1 LAGILPAKGTTELIA
16 SLKRFFAPPVFED
29 EEKTRQAALLNTL
42 LLASFTVLVLYMVAQ
57 ALWLPA
63 SGGSPWVWLRFPLVI
78 STWVLLRSGFVRF
91 ACIFAVS
98 SAWAVQML
106 VWARSSGSQ
115 AHGVAGIIILV
126 LMAGLLID
134 SRAAYVFAA
143 LSMAISLL
151 INFSVAQGLLPQ
163 SPPNYSSRT
172 ALINQA
178 VWSFLAAIILHLAMS
193 SINQAL
199 KRAHDELA
207 ERRRVEAALRVSE
220 ERFTKIF
227 NASPLPI
234 LIGKDGQVLDV
245 NNTFLKLSGYERHEV
260 IGHTTTDLNIYE
272 NPEDRFQVTH
282 LLQEQGN
289 IHNLEI
295 NLRAKSGECRTNLL
309 SAEIIDLEGQQSVLL
324 VANDISD
331 RKHVEE
337 ALRASEKRFA
347 SAFHASPI
355 SMIMSKDRRFID
367 VNQNFLSI
375 TDHTREEVI
384 GCTVDE
390 LGLFVDPET
399 PEKIDRLLAEQRA
412 VHNLEVKLRTRN
424 GELRVVLYSAE
435 IIELEG
441 QASLLG
447 AVIDITERKRLE
459 DQLRL
464 SQKMQ
469 AIGQLAGGVAHDF
482 NNILTVIIAF
492 SELLLRETSGP
503 DSQRRKIEIIKDS
516 GVRAAK
522 LTQQLLAFSRQQVM
536 EPQVLS
542 LNVVIK
548 EILEMLERLIGED
561 IELRA
566 VFAEDLKM
574 VKVDQGQVEQVI
586 LNLATNARD
595 AMPLGGKLTIETAN
609 VYLDATYAKQ
619 YLEVTPGWYSML
631 AVSDTGTGIDAYT
644 LAHIFEPFFTTKEKD
659 KGTGLGLATVDGIV
673 KQSGGHITV
682 YSEANQ
688 GTTVKVYLPHTDGAE
703 EIEAAALP
711 LGEPLAKAETVLLVE
726 DEVSIKEVAREILE
740 TQGYVVLEANSE
752 DALAVSQQFEGEI
765 HLLLT
770 DVVMPKMNGRELA
783 ERLSNQRLGLKVLYM
798 SGYTDNV
805 IVHHGILK
813 PHIAFLQKP
822 FTSQSLTQKVR
833 AVLDG

>member
-1 LAGILPAKGTTELIA
+1 LAGILPAKGATQVIA
-16 SLKRFFAPPVFED
+16 SLRRFFAPPVFAD

-42 LLASFTVLVLYMVAQ
+42 LLASFTVLILYMVAQ
-57 ALWLPA
+57 ALWLPRTN
-63 SGGSPWVWLRFPLVI
+63 SPWVWLRFPLVI
-78 STWVLLRSGFVRF
+78 STWLLLRSGFVRF

-98 SAWAVQML
+98 SAWAIQMI
-106 VWARSSGSQ
+106 VWAMSSGSQ

-163 SPPNYSSRT
+163 SSPNYSSRS

-207 ERRRVEAALRVSE
+207 ERRRVEAALRASE
-220 ERFTKIF
+220 ERFSKIF

-234 LIGKDGQVLDV
+234 LIGKDGLVLDV
-245 NNTFLKLSGYERHEV
+245 NDTFLKLGGYERHEV
-260 IGHTTTDLNIYE
+260 IGHTTRDLNIYE
-272 NPEDRFQVTH
+272 NPEDRFQVMH
-282 LLQEQGN
+282 LLQEEGK

-295 NLRAKSGECRTNLL
+295 NLRAKNGIYRTNLL
-309 SAEIIDLEGQQSVLL
+309 SAEFIDLEGQQCVLL

-331 RKHVEE
+331 RKQVEE

-375 TDHTREEVI
+375 TDHTREEII
-384 GCTVDE
+384 GYTVDE

-399 PEKIDRLLAEQRA
+399 PDKIDKLLAEQRT
-412 VHNLEVKLRTRN
+412 VHNLEVKLRARN

-441 QASLLG
+441 QSSLLG

-492 SELLLRETSGP
+492 SELLLREIPETE
-503 DSQRRKIEIIKDS
+503 SQRRKIEIIKDS

-566 VFAEDLKM
+566 VFAEDLKV
-574 VKVDQGQVEQVI
+574 VKADQGQIEQVI

-595 AMPLGGKLTIETAN
+595 AMPRGGKVTIETAN

-682 YSEANQ
+682 YSETNQ
-688 GTTVKVYLPHTDGAE
+688 GTTVKVYLPHTEGAE
-703 EIEAAALP
+703 EREVAALTMSAP
-711 LGEPLAKAETVLLVE
+711 SLKSETVLLVE

-752 DALAVSQQFEGEI
+752 DALTVSQQFEGEI

-822 FTSQSLTQKVR
+822 FTSQSLTEKVR

>member
-1 LAGILPAKGTTELIA
+1 MI
-16 SLKRFFAPPVFED
+16 
-29 EEKTRQAALLNTL
+29 
-42 LLASFTVLVLYMVAQ
+42 AQ
-57 ALWLPA
+57 AFWLPA
-63 SGGSPWVWLRFPLVI
+63 SNSPWVWLRFPMVI
-78 STWVLLRSGFVRF
+78 STWLLLRSGFVRF

-151 INFSVAQGLLPQ
+151 INFSVGQGLLPQ
-163 SPPNYSSRT
+163 AAPNYSSRT

-207 ERRRVEAALRVSE
+207 ERRRVEAALRASE

-234 LIGKDGQVLDV
+234 LLGKEGQVLDV
-245 NNTFLKLSGYERHEV
+245 NDTFLRLSGYDRHEV
-260 IGHTTTDLNIYE
+260 VGHTTRDLNIYE
-272 NPEDRFQVTH
+272 NPEDRFQVMR
-282 LLQEQGN
+282 LLQEEGK

-295 NLRAKSGECRTNLL
+295 NLRAKNGESRTNLL
-309 SAEIIDLEGQQSVLL
+309 SAELIDLEGQQSVLL
-324 VANDISD
+324 VANDITD
-331 RKHVEE
+331 RKQVEE
-337 ALRASEKRFA
+337 ALRASEARFA

-375 TDHTREEVI
+375 TDHTREEII
-384 GCTVDE
+384 GRTVDE
-390 LGLFVDPET
+390 LELFVDPDT
-399 PEKIDRLLAEQRA
+399 PEEIDRLIAEQKA
-412 VHNLEVKLRTRN
+412 VHNLEVKLRARN

-435 IIELEG
+435 IIELDG
-441 QASLLG
+441 QSSLLG
-447 AVIDITERKRLE
+447 AVLDITERKRLE

-492 SELLLRETSGP
+492 SELLLREIPGP
-503 DSQRRKIEIIKDS
+503 EAQRRKIEIIKDS

-542 LNVVIK
+542 LNGVVK

-566 VFAEDLKM
+566 VFAEDLKL
-574 VKVDQGQVEQVI
+574 VKADQGQVEQVI

-631 AVSDTGTGIDAYT
+631 AVSDTGTGIDGYT

-682 YSEANQ
+682 YSESNQ
-688 GTTVKVYLPHTDGAE
+688 GTTVKVYLPHTELAE
-703 EIEAAALP
+703 EREAEALTMGAP
-711 LGEPLAKAETVLLVE
+711 SLKAETVLLVE

-752 DALAVSQQFEGEI
+752 DALAVSQEFEGEI

-822 FTSQSLTQKVR
+822 FTSQSLTEKVR
-833 AVLDG
+833 AVLDA

>member
-1 LAGILPAKGTTELIA
+1 MIG
-16 SLKRFFAPPVFED
+16 SLKQLFAPPIFAD

-42 LLASFTVLVLYMVAQ
+42 LLASLTVLIISTTTQ
-57 ALWLPA
+57 ILWL
-63 SGGSPWVWLRFPLVI
+63 SGSTSLWTWIRLSMIL
-78 STWVLLRSGFVRF
+78 STWFLLRSGYVRF

-98 SAWAVQML
+98 ISWAVQMIGW
-106 VWARSSGSQ
+106 VRSSGTQ
-115 AHGVAGIIILV
+115 VQGVASIIVLI

-134 SRAAYVFAA
+134 SRAAYLFAT
-143 LSMAISLL
+143 LSMIVSL
-151 INFSVAQGLLPQ
+151 IIVSGVSHGLLAQPPAPY
-163 SPPNYSSRT
+163 SPIGI
-172 ALINQA
+172 LINQA
-178 VWSFLAAIILHLAMS
+178 VWSFLAAVILHLAMS

-199 KRAHDELA
+199 KRAHDELS
-207 ERRRVEAALRVSE
+207 ERKRVEAALRASE

-234 LIGKDGQVLDV
+234 LLGKDGQILDV
-245 NNTFLKLSGYERHEV
+245 NDTFLRLGGYQRDEV
-260 IGHTTTDLNIYE
+260 IGHTTTELNIYE
-272 NPEDRFQVTH
+272 NPEDRFQVIQ
-282 LLQEQGN
+282 LLREQGK

-295 NLRAKSGECRTNLL
+295 NLRTKSGESRTNLI
-309 SAEIIDLEGQQSVLL
+309 SAEIIDLSGQQSVLM
-324 VANDISD
+324 VANDITD
-331 RKHVEE
+331 RKQVEE

-375 TDHTREEVI
+375 TGHTHDEI
-384 GCTVDE
+384 LGHTVDE
-390 LGLFVDPET
+390 LGLFVDQED
-399 PEKIDRLLAEQRA
+399 PEKIDRLLAEQGA
-412 VHNLEVKLRTRN
+412 VQNLEVKLRAKT
-424 GELRVVLYSAE
+424 GEMRIVLYSAE
-435 IIELEG
+435 IIEMEG
-441 QASLLG
+441 QSSLLG

-492 SELLLRETSGP
+492 SELLLRETPEPESR
-503 DSQRRKIEIIKDS
+503 RRKLEIIKES

-542 LNVVIK
+542 LNIVVK

-566 VFAEDLKM
+566 VFDEGLRV
-574 VKVDQGQVEQVI
+574 VKADQGQVEQVI

-595 AMPLGGKLTIETAN
+595 AMPRGGKLTIETAN
-609 VYLDATYAKQ
+609 VYLDANYAKQ
-619 YLEVTPGWYSML
+619 YLEVTPGWYALL
-631 AVSDTGTGIDAYT
+631 AVSDTGTGIDPYT
-644 LAHIFEPFFTTKEKD
+644 LAHIFEPFFTTKEKN

-682 YSEANQ
+682 YSEPNQ
-688 GTTVKVYLPHTDGAE
+688 GTTVKVYLPHTEAVEERDVEVLTPGA
-703 EIEAAALP
+703 LSH
-711 LGEPLAKAETVLLVE
+711 KAETILLVE
-726 DEVSIKEVAREILE
+726 DEESIKEVAREILQM
-740 TQGYVVLEANSE
+740 QGYKVLEASSE
-752 DALAVSQQFEGEI
+752 DALTISQEFQGEI

-770 DVVMPKMNGRELA
+770 DVVMPRMNGRELA
-783 ERLSNQRLGLKVLYM
+783 EHLANQRLGLKVLYM

-822 FTSQSLTQKVR
+822 FTSQSLTEKVR

>member
-1 LAGILPAKGTTELIA
+1 MIVL
-16 SLKRFFAPPVFED
+16 LKQLFAPPIFAD

-42 LLASFTVLVLYMVAQ
+42 LLASLTILILYTIAQ
-57 ALWLPA
+57 VFWLSRSNSLWI
-63 SGGSPWVWLRFPLVI
+63 WVRFPMVL
-78 STWVLLRSGFVRF
+78 STWFLLRRGYVRF
-91 ACIFAVS
+91 ACIFAVT
-98 SAWAVQML
+98 SAWAVQMI
-106 VWARSSGSQ
+106 VWARSSGAQS
-115 AHGVAGIIILV
+115 HGVAGVIVLV

-134 SRAAYVFAA
+134 SRAAYVFAT
-143 LSMAISLL
+143 LSMAVSLT
-151 INFSVAQGLLPQ
+151 IVFGVSRSLLPQ
-163 SPPNYSSRT
+163 PPPSYST
-172 ALINQA
+172 TGALINQA
-178 VWSFLAAIILHLAMS
+178 VWSFLAAVILHLAMS

-207 ERRRVEAALRVSE
+207 ERKRVEAALRASE

-234 LIGKDGQVLDV
+234 LLGKDGEVLDV
-245 NNTFLKLSGYERHEV
+245 NDTFLKLSGYNRNEV
-260 IGHTTTDLNIYE
+260 IGHTTMELNIYE
-272 NPEDRFQVTH
+272 KPEDRFQIIQ
-282 LLQEQGN
+282 LLQEQGK

-295 NLRAKSGECRTNLL
+295 NLRTKSGESRTNLL
-309 SAEIIDLEGQQSVLL
+309 SAEIIDLGGQQSVLI
-324 VANDISD
+324 VANDITD
-331 RKHVEE
+331 RKQIEE

-355 SMIMSKDRRFID
+355 SMVMSKDRRFID
-367 VNQNFLSI
+367 VNQNFLSV
-375 TDHTREEVI
+375 TGHTRDEIV
-384 GCTVDE
+384 GHTVDE
-390 LGLFVDPET
+390 LALFVDRED
-399 PEKIDRLLAEQRA
+399 PEKIDKLLAEHGSVR
-412 VHNLEVKLRTRN
+412 NLEVKLRAKT
-424 GELRVVLYSAE
+424 GEMRVVLYSAE
-435 IIELEG
+435 IIEMEG

-447 AVIDITERKRLE
+447 AVIDISERKRLE

-492 SELLLRETSGP
+492 SELLLREIPEAESP
-503 DSQRRKIEIIKDS
+503 RRKIEIIKDS
-516 GVRAAK
+516 GMRAAK

-536 EPQVLS
+536 EPQVLN
-542 LNVVIK
+542 LNVVVK
-548 EILEMLERLIGED
+548 EILEMMERLIGED

-566 VFAEDLKM
+566 VFDEKLKM
-574 VKVDQGQVEQVI
+574 IKADQGQVEQVI

-595 AMPLGGKLTIETAN
+595 AMPRGGKLTIETAN
-609 VYLDATYAKQ
+609 VYLDANYAKQ
-619 YLEVTPGWYSML
+619 YLEVTPGWYALL
-631 AVSDTGTGIDAYT
+631 AVSDTGTGIDPHT
-644 LAHIFEPFFTTKEKD
+644 LTHIFEPFFTTKEKD

-682 YSEANQ
+682 YSEPNQ
-688 GTTVKVYLPHTDGAE
+688 GTTVKVYLPHTEVVE
-703 EIEAAALP
+703 EKEVQVLVPSASSL
-711 LGEPLAKAETVLLVE
+711 KTETVLLVE

-740 TQGYVVLEANSE
+740 MQGYVVLEANSE
-752 DALAVSQQFEGEI
+752 DALTISQEFQGEI

-770 DVVMPKMNGRELA
+770 DVVMPKINGRELA

-822 FTSQSLTQKVR
+822 FTSQSLTEKVR
-833 AVLDG
+833 SVLDS

>member
-1 LAGILPAKGTTELIA
+1 MIV
-16 SLKRFFAPPVFED
+16 SLKQFFAPPIFTD
-29 EEKTRQAALLNTL
+29 EEKTRQAALLHT
-42 LLASFTVLVLYMVAQ
+42 LVLACFAILILYTIAQ
-57 ALWLPA
+57 MLWLPRI
-63 SGGSPWVWLRFPLVI
+63 SSPWVWVRFPMVLG
-78 STWVLLRSGFVRF
+78 TWFMLRQGYVRF
-91 ACIFAVS
+91 ACIFAVT
-98 SAWAVQML
+98 SAWAVQMI
-106 VWARSSGSQ
+106 VWARSSGAQ
-115 AHGVAGIIILV
+115 AHGVAGVIVIV

-134 SRAAYVFAA
+134 SRAAYLFAA
-143 LSMAISLL
+143 LSMMASLT
-151 INFSVAQGLLPQ
+151 IAYGVSRSLLPQ
-163 SPPNYSSRT
+163 PPPSYST
-172 ALINQA
+172 TVALINQA
-178 VWSFLAAIILHLAMS
+178 VWSFLAAVILHLAMS

-207 ERRRVEAALRVSE
+207 ERKRVEAALRASE

-234 LIGKDGQVLDV
+234 LLGKDGQILDV
-245 NNTFLKLSGYERHEV
+245 NDTFLKLAGYERDEV
-260 IGHTTTDLNIYE
+260 IGHTPTELNIYE
-272 NPEDRFQVTH
+272 KPEDRLQVVQ
-282 LLQEQGN
+282 LLQEQGK

-295 NLRAKSGECRTNLL
+295 NLRTRSGESRTNLL
-309 SAEIIDLEGQQSVLL
+309 SAEIIDIAGQQSVLM
-324 VANDISD
+324 VANDITD
-331 RKHVEE
+331 RKQVEE

-367 VNQNFLSI
+367 VNQNFLSV
-375 TDHTREEVI
+375 TGHTRDEI
-384 GCTVDE
+384 LSHTVDE
-390 LGLFVDPET
+390 LALFIDQET
-399 PEKIDRLLAEQRA
+399 PETIDRLLAEEGA
-412 VHNLEVKLRTRN
+412 VQNLEVKLRAKD

-441 QASLLG
+441 QLSLLG

-464 SQKMQ
+464 SQKVQ

-492 SELLLRETSGP
+492 SELLLREIPEAEPS
-503 DSQRRKIEIIKDS
+503 RRKIEIIKDS

-536 EPQVLS
+536 EPQVLN
-542 LNVVIK
+542 LNAVVK

-561 IELRA
+561 IELRT
-566 VFAEDLKM
+566 VFDENLKM
-574 VKVDQGQVEQVI
+574 VKADQGQVDQVI

-595 AMPLGGKLTIETAN
+595 AMPRGGKLTIETAN
-609 VYLDATYAKQ
+609 VYLDDNYAKR
-619 YLEVTPGWYSML
+619 YLEVTPGWYAMI
-631 AVSDTGTGIDAYT
+631 AVSDTGTGIDTYT

-673 KQSGGHITV
+673 KQSGGHIAV
-682 YSEANQ
+682 YSEPNQ
-688 GTTVKVYLPHTDGAE
+688 GTTVKVYLPHTEVVE
-703 EIEAAALP
+703 ERKAQV
-711 LGEPLAKAETVLLVE
+711 LAPGVPSNNVETVLLVE

-740 TQGYVVLEANSE
+740 MQGYVVLEANSE
-752 DALAVSQQFEGEI
+752 DALAVSQKFPGEI

-805 IVHHGILK
+805 IVHHGLLK
-813 PHIAFLQKP
+813 PNIAFLQKP
-822 FTSQSLTQKVR
+822 FTSQSLTEKVR

>member
-1 LAGILPAKGTTELIA
+1 MIA
-16 SLKRFFAPPVFED
+16 SLKRFLAPPVFAE

-42 LLASFTVLVLYMVAQ
+42 LLASLTVLVLYMLAQ

-63 SGGSPWVWLRFPLVI
+63 SNSPWVWLRFPLVVA
-78 STWVLLRSGFVRF
+78 TWLLLRSGFVRF

-106 VWARSSGSQ
+106 VWARSSGAQ

-151 INFSVAQGLLPQ
+151 INFSVGQGLLPQ
-163 SPPNYSSRT
+163 ASPNYSSRT

-207 ERRRVEAALRVSE
+207 ERRRVEAALRASE

-234 LIGKDGQVLDV
+234 LLGKEGQILDV
-245 NNTFLKLSGYERHEV
+245 NDTFLKLSGYDRHEV
-260 IGHTTTDLNIYE
+260 IGNTTRDLNIYD
-272 NPEDRFQVTH
+272 NPEDRFQVMR
-282 LLQEQGN
+282 LLQEEGK

-295 NLRAKSGECRTNLL
+295 NLRAKNGESRTNLL
-309 SAEIIDLEGQQSVLL
+309 SAEFIDLEGQQSVLL
-324 VANDISD
+324 VANDITD
-331 RKHVEE
+331 RKQVEE
-337 ALRASEKRFA
+337 ALRASEARFA

-367 VNQNFLSI
+367 VNQNFLTI
-375 TDHTREEVI
+375 TDHTREEVV
-384 GCTVDE
+384 GRTVDE

-399 PEKIDRLLAEQRA
+399 PLKIDRLLAEQKA
-412 VHNLEVKLRTRN
+412 VHNLEVKLRARN
-424 GELRVVLYSAE
+424 GELRIVLYSAE
-435 IIELEG
+435 IIELDG
-441 QASLLG
+441 HSSLLG

-492 SELLLRETSGP
+492 SELLLREVAGS
-503 DSQRRKIEIIKDS
+503 DAQRRKIEIIKDS

-566 VFAEDLKM
+566 VFAGDLKL
-574 VKVDQGQVEQVI
+574 VKADQGQVEQVI

-609 VYLDATYAKQ
+609 VYLDASYAKQ

-631 AVSDTGTGIDAYT
+631 AVSDTGTGIDSYT

-659 KGTGLGLATVDGIV
+659 KGTGLGLATVDGII

-682 YSEANQ
+682 YSEPNQ
-688 GTTVKVYLPHTDGAE
+688 GTTIKVYLPHTEMAE
-703 EIEAAALP
+703 EREAAALTMGAP
-711 LGEPLAKAETVLLVE
+711 SLKAETVLLVE

-822 FTSQSLTQKVR
+822 FTSQSLTEKVR